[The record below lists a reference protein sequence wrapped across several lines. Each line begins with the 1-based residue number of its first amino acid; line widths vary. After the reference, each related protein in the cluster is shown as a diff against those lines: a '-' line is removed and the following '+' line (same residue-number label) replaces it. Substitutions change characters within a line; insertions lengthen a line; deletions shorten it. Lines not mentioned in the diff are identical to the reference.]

1 MELISNLA
9 FFVVG
14 ILISAVCALFICRK
28 LIRVAS
34 LTATA
39 NLEAERSTLLV
50 QLEASQKRSTEISSE
65 VSDRERRIERLV
77 DERGQEIARRS
88 AAEEQTK
95 RIPELERQISETRER
110 LDATSIRLVELEK
123 QKSELT
129 TTLEKDRE
137 ALFEKVQLVDDAKKQ
152 LSGMFAEL
160 SAVALQSNNQQ
171 FMNLAKQTLEGFQE
185 GARVDLE
192 QRQKTIAD
200 LVSPVK
206 LSLDKVDLKI
216 QEMEIAR
223 AGAYEGLKQQ
233 MTTLA
238 ATEQG
243 LRTETSNLVKALR
256 SPKVRGV
263 WGEMQLRRVIELAGM
278 LEHCDFVEQDSVNT
292 EQGLLRPDVLIR
304 MPGGKTVVV
313 DSKAPLEAYL
323 EAIALDDDTARN
335 LKLKDHAR
343 QVRNHITALGKKSYS
358 DAFQTTPD
366 YVVLFVPGEAF
377 YTAAIDQDPALIE
390 YGLEKGVIL
399 AAPTTLIALLK
410 AVAYGWR
417 EESLKENALK
427 ISELGRELY
436 DRLLKMGGHVT
447 KLGRALGNAVESY
460 NSTIGSLENRVLVT
474 ARKFKDLSVTNG
486 NGAEIEQLDP
496 IERVPRLLQAAEFSS
511 PAEPTLTQ

>member
-1 MELISNLA
+1 MEFIPNLA
-9 FFVVG
+9 FFILG
-14 ILISAVCALFICRK
+14 ILITAAGALLVCRK
-28 LIRVAS
+28 LINAAS
-34 LTATA
+34 QTAA
-39 NLEAERSTLLV
+39 AKGEAERSTVLA
-50 QLEASQKRSTEISSE
+50 QLEAAKKRNAEISSA
-65 VSDRERRIERLV
+65 VSERERRIEHLV
-77 DERGQEIARRS
+77 EERAEEIARRS

-95 RIPELERQISETRER
+95 RIPVLESQMAETRER

-137 ALFEKVQLVDDAKKQ
+137 ALVEKVQLVDDAKKQ
-152 LSGMFAEL
+152 LSGMFAEV

-171 FMNLAKQTLEGFQE
+171 FMDLAKQTLEGFQK
-185 GARVDLE
+185 GARADLE

-233 MTTLA
+233 VMTLA
-238 ATEQG
+238 VTEQG

-278 LEHCDFVEQDSVNT
+278 LEHCDFVEQDSIAT

-323 EAIALDDDTARN
+323 EAIALDDDIARN

-390 YGLEKGVIL
+390 YGLEKGVVL

-410 AVAYGWR
+410 AVAYGWK

-427 ISELGRELY
+427 ISELGRDLY
-436 DRLLKMGGHVT
+436 ARLVKMGGHVA

-460 NSTIGSLENRVLVT
+460 NGTVGSLENRVLVT
-474 ARKFKDLSVTNG
+474 ARKFKDLSVTNC
-486 NGAEIEQLDP
+486 NAAAIEQLEP
-496 IERVPRLLQAAEFSS
+496 IERVPRLLQAPEFHRRRNRH
-511 PAEPTLTQ
+511 